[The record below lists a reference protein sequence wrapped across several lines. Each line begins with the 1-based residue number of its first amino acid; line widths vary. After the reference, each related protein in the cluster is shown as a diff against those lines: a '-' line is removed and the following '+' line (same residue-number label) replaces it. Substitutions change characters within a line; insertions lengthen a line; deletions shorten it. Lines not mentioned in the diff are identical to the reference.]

1 MTDSK
6 HTDGIVAAPVVVE
19 DDSSSEEE
27 IHGLSDKEEE
37 NTQSSTTPQ
46 GLPSEPT
53 PTQAQK
59 TQREEEISRYERI
72 MRSIQSGHAIVRV
85 CIPSYYQAEDY
96 IVYEV
101 EVSNKKIRWNV
112 WHRFDSFYMLHHM
125 LLEIAAS
132 LSQNMARYI
141 SLPPFPEKR
150 VKYIT
155 DHFEQ
160 EFIENRRMLLEN
172 YIKKVLVLPDFKHSN
187 ILTSFLTPDID
198 EIVLPPAQTGGRQ
211 KPIDLNDVLDVDEDD
226 EITTVSIPQ
235 AQILKN
241 DHAIFTI
248 NCSNANKRR
257 SFGEWTV
264 LKRFA
269 EFHAFD
275 IQLRTDLL
283 ENQPHALQLLPNL
296 PTRQPKL
303 LIDHLDE
310 SFIERRRL
318 LTEAYLKRLIR
329 HSIFRKHP
337 ITLKFLGVD
346 L

>member
-1 MTDSK
+1 M
-6 HTDGIVAAPVVVE
+6 DGTSVDIE
-19 DDSSSEEE
+19 SDSSEEE
-27 IHGLSDKEEE
+27 VPQKSDADV
-37 NTQSSTTPQ
+37 QPAAS
-46 GLPSEPT
+46 LPKQPANPS
-53 PTQAQK
+53 
-59 TQREEEISRYERI
+59 TQRDAEISRYERI
-72 MRSIQSGHAIVRV
+72 MRSIHAGHAIVRV
-85 CIPSYYQAEDY
+85 CIPSFYQAEDY

-132 LSQNMARYI
+132 LSQSQARYI
-141 SLPPFPEKR
+141 SLPPFPEKA
-150 VKYIT
+150 VKYVV
-155 DHFEQ
+155 DHFDQ

-172 YIKKVLVLPDFKHSN
+172 YLKKVLIMPDFKHSN

-198 EIVLPPAQTGGRQ
+198 EIVLPPAHTGGRQ
-211 KPIDLNDVLDVDEDD
+211 KPVDLDDVQDVDEDD
-226 EITTVSIPQ
+226 EITSVTIPQ

-248 NCSNANKRR
+248 NCSNANKRK

-275 IQLRTDLL
+275 IQLRTDLA
-283 ENQPHALQLLPNL
+283 ENQPQTMHLLPNL

-303 LIDHLDE
+303 LIDHLEE
-310 SFIERRRL
+310 SFIERRRI

-329 HSIFRKHP
+329 HAVFRKHP
-337 ITLKFLGVD
+337 ITLRFLGVD